1 MGANFCGCNFKDN
14 NFVYLKGR
22 NQIKIETNLSK
33 IEKYSYLKETQN
45 ISISSDDLRTKSGT
59 EWNNLSGLEKIVVL
73 YKVNFI
79 IKKYREHLKNKNFQ
93 YNQYNNDNTFENLNY
108 KKFILFL
115 FIQINNFSFLN
126 IF

>member
-93 YNQYNNDNTFENLNY
+93 YTQYNNDNTY
-108 KKFILFL
+108 K
-115 FIQINNFSFLN
+115 N
-126 IF
+126 